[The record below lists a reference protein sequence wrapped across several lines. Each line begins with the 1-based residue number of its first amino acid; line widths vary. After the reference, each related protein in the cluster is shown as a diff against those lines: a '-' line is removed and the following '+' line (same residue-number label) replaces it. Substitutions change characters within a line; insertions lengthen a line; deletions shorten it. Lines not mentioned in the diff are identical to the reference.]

1 MTGSRGVVEV
11 ARLLPRQEWD
21 PERRVTVGRSQAQVL
36 FWHQYGRGRGVA
48 PPPGT
53 SILRTIRSYLTL
65 NPIRDCVFY
74 LENGRSV
81 LCSQVGS
88 GTLHC

>member
-1 MTGSRGVVEV
+1 MSGSRGLVEV
-11 ARLLPRQEWD
+11 ARPLPSQEWD
-21 PERRVTVGRSQAQVL
+21 PEQRVTVGGSQVQVL
-36 FWHQYGRGRGVA
+36 FWHQYGRGRGVV
-48 PPPGT
+48 PPSGA
-53 SILRTIRSYLTL
+53 SILRAIRSYRTS

-74 LENGRSV
+74 